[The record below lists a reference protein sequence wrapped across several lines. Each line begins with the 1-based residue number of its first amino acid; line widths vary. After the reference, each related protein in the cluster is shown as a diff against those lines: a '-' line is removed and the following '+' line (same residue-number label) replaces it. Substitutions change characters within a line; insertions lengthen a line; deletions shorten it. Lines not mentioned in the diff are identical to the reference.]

1 MTTENEKLLFEAYKE
16 ARMTDEEARL
26 SVLAADDC
34 MVLCGG
40 YIVVHDRLPIVTS
53 VMELFHLYGAAHDTG
68 KKVSDIIKDGGSRF
82 LESYNLERF
91 FSEWRAGDNG
101 KMWLIPAKGQRLAYL
116 VPGSEE
122 DIRRAYGSMRAI
134 ELSESDDA
142 SYFQHRAE
150 AETRFRLRLE
160 KLLPEQKK

>member
-53 VMELFHLYGAAHDTG
+53 AVELFRLYGANRDAD
-68 KKVSDIIKDGGSRF
+68 KKVSNIVRNGGSKF

-91 FSEWRAGDNG
+91 FAEWSEGDNG

-116 VPGSEE
+116 VSGSKEE
-122 DIRRAYGSMRAI
+122 IRRAYDSMCAV
-134 ELSESDDA
+134 ELSESD
-142 SYFQHRAE
+142 YETYHQHRAE

-160 KLLPEQKK
+160 KLLPQQKK

>member
-1 MTTENEKLLFEAYKE
+1 MTPENEKLLFEAYKE
-16 ARMTDEEARL
+16 TRMSDEEARL

-34 MVLCGG
+34 MVLCDG

-53 VMELFHLYGAAHDTG
+53 AVELFRLYGANRDAD
-68 KKVSDIIKDGGSRF
+68 KKVSNIVRNGGSKF

-91 FSEWRAGDNG
+91 FAEWSEGDNG

-116 VPGSEE
+116 VSGSKEE
-122 DIRRAYGSMRAI
+122 IRRAYDSMCAV
-134 ELSESDDA
+134 ELSESD
-142 SYFQHRAE
+142 YETYHQHRAE

-160 KLLPEQKK
+160 KLLPQQKK